1 MLLAVL
7 HGHTELVQYMLDNCG
22 YKTDIPDS
30 CGTTPL
36 MDALRVQN
44 IEIARMLISK
54 HKVNTVELQEL
65 KHLWNHENMFETG
78 LVRANGC

>member
-7 HGHTELVQYMLDNCG
+7 HGHTALVQYMLGNCG
-22 YKTDIPDS
+22 FQTDIPDS

-54 HKVNTVELQEL
+54 HKVNTVELQWL

-78 LVRANGC
+78 LVRANEC